1 MPRSIEW
8 NDRAR
13 IAEVPRSTGVTPHWK
28 AANSD
33 DAVLILAANADRY
46 SGNSAVCLC
55 MAPARDGQF
64 RIPPIALGNLPA
76 TLEEDDLSASYLLLM
91 EIPVHPPTRIEA
103 SGLDAAFA

>member
-13 IAEVPRSTGVTPHWK
+13 IAGVPRSTGVTLHWK